1 MPNEVTL
8 VNGELVCTCG
18 AKAQDNSSESKR
30 FNKRHPGKCSERR
43 DFTKQLAQGIR
54 SVDYDVAGKLNWRD
68 LSDQELEQ
76 AAKAYVVSTNL
87 AQATEALYSGQ
98 LQPRAEQALRRL
110 LERK

>member
-30 FNKRHPGKCSERR
+30 FKKRHPDKCSERQ
-43 DFTKQLAQGIR
+43 DFTKQLARGTR
-54 SVDYDVAGKLNWRD
+54 SVDYDQHLTSKGF
-68 LSDQELEQ
+68 
-76 AAKAYVVSTNL
+76 VSGN
-87 AQATEALYSGQ
+87 TEAALTFLESDDDDKD
-98 LQPRAEQALRRL
+98 PRTVEAVRRL